1 MTRAYS
7 RDLRERAVDFV
18 ERGGSLRAAA
28 ASFSIGVS
36 TIGAWARLK
45 RATGDIVP
53 GKQGNP
59 SGSKLDK
66 YEGYILGLIQ
76 KNKDTTLV
84 EMTERLA
91 MDHGVRVVP
100 ATLWY
105 FLDKRGITYKKRLH
119 MRANRSALMSD

>member
-1 MTRAYS
+1 MTLAYS
-7 RDLRERAVDFV
+7 RDLRERAVAFV
-18 ERGGSLRAAA
+18 ERGGSLREAAA
-28 ASFSIGVS
+28 HFSIGVS

-45 RATGDIVP
+45 RATGDVAP

-76 KNKDTTLV
+76 ENKDITLV
-84 EMTERLA
+84 EMAERLA
-91 MDHGVRVVP
+91 LDRGVRVVP

-119 MRANRSALMSD
+119 MHANRNALTSA

>member
-28 ASFSIGVS
+28 AHFSIGVS

-45 RATGDIVP
+45 RATGDVVP
-53 GKQGNP
+53 GKQGKRP
-59 SGSKLDK
+59 GSKLDK
-66 YEGYILGLIQ
+66 YEGYILGLIEE
-76 KNKDTTLV
+76 NKDITLV

-91 MDHGVRVVP
+91 IDCEVQVVP

-119 MRANRSALMSD
+119 MRANRSVLTSV